1 MDTITTV
8 DPGRRARLAELDH
21 EIAGLRSAIRRTF
34 QDAELLSRIG
44 HGSEVE
50 LVRIGDERSRLRDA
64 LTNLLKERGE
74 LTRQ

>member
-1 MDTITTV
+1 MDTITTI
-8 DPGRRARLAELDH
+8 DPGKRVRLAELDQ

-44 HGSEVE
+44 HASEVE
-50 LVRIGDERSRLRDA
+50 LVRIGDERSRLQDA
-64 LTNLLKERGE
+64 LTNLLKEQGE